1 MSLRG
6 QVTTNR
12 APASWPFATASWWLN
27 VALLRSSLGHFGR
40 CDAMSFSVNRP
51 TKPTAVQNDIERRA
65 KLIDET
71 LVQMLSMMDEER
83 ARAFAEEYT
92 AIIMGKDRPEHL
104 ASMEKALQRASAIR
118 VASRAR

>member
-1 MSLRG
+1 
-6 QVTTNR
+6 
-12 APASWPFATASWWLN
+12 
-27 VALLRSSLGHFGR
+27 
-40 CDAMSFSVNRP
+40 MSFSVNRP

-92 AIIMGKDRPEHL
+92 AIIIGKDRPEHL

-118 VASRAR
+118 EASRAR